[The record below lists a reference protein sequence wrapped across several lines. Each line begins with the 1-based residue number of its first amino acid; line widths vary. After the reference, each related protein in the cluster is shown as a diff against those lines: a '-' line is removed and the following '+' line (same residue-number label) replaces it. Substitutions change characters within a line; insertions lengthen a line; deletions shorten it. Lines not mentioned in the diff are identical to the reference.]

1 MSTNAPEVFT
11 PLRTRGLMFHVL
23 VVVFLLAGSAGCLIL
38 SIQQQVGGVF
48 VLFLLLS
55 LILFAP
61 VPLFVYRGYAL
72 YNAYYLISRDGL
84 RIRWGLRAE
93 DIPLPDIEWVRPAS
107 ELGFRLP
114 LPRITWP
121 GAIRGTRQVP
131 ELGPVEFMASTTG
144 TLMVV
149 ATRQKV
155 YAISPDDSRGF
166 MRAFQ
171 YAMEMGS
178 LTPLVPAS
186 TQPAAYARRVWDD
199 RPARVFLIAGL
210 ILTLLLF
217 VQVSLIIPT
226 RAEISLGFNA
236 QGSPLPPVPSRQLLL
251 LPVLGIFAYVANLV
265 GGLYFYRRLTE
276 KPVAFL
282 LWISSAFT
290 PLMLILAAF
299 FVM

>member
-11 PLRTRGLMFHVL
+11 PLRTRGLMFHIL

-61 VPLFVYRGYAL
+61 VPLFIYRGYAL
-72 YNAYYLISRDGL
+72 YNAYYQLSRDGL
-84 RIRWGLRAE
+84 RIRWGLRSE

-121 GAIRGTRQVP
+121 GAIRGMRHVP
-131 ELGPVEFMASTTG
+131 ELGPVEFMASSTG
-144 TLMVV
+144 TLMVI

-155 YAISPDDSRGF
+155 YAVSPDDSRGF

-226 RAEISLGFNA
+226 RVTISLGYDA
-236 QGSPLPPVPSRQLLL
+236 QGLPLPPVPAQQLLL

-265 GGLYFYRRLTE
+265 GGLYFYRRLPE

-299 FVM
+299 FIM